1 MPSTELRRPVP
12 PMAKRSR
19 GSVRPGQRR
28 AIERRPASS
37 ASSPST
43 ASASG
48 VTATPAPKPT
58 GLSDAEIARAAE
70 LEAAMLAEERA
81 AEDARRRTKERG
93 ATRELGSGT
102 AGSFA
107 AQEAIEYAYV
117 ARDVKDIV
125 RIASLLIGILIV
137 LYILIDVLK
146 VFPIGG

>member
-1 MPSTELRRPVP
+1 
-12 PMAKRSR
+12 MAKRSR

-37 ASSPST
+37 AAPSPT
-43 ASASG
+43 AG
-48 VTATPAPKPT
+48 TTATPAPKPI

-81 AEDARRRTKERG
+81 AEDARKRTKERV
-93 ATRELGSGT
+93 ATRELGTAS

-125 RIASLLIGILIV
+125 RIAALLLAILFV
-137 LYILIDVLK
+137 LWILIDVLK